1 LFFGFANCYIECL
14 KSYWISRHGVGLD
27 GGSSR
32 VFCCRSYLKTTPC
45 VESSNWE
52 FAVED
57 SFCGIILMVGESG
70 REWLRVLCLLS
81 RKPGKEGYLK
91 VKIGANQLLLS
102 L

>member
-1 LFFGFANCYIECL
+1 MDFPAWGWRE
-14 KSYWISRHGVGLD
+14 VGLD
-27 GGSSR
+27 GGSPS

-45 VESSNWE
+45 AESSNWE

-70 REWLRVLCLLS
+70 REWLRVLCLLG
-81 RKPGKEGYLK
+81 RKPGKAGYLK

-102 L
+102 FQRIERNDGDIA